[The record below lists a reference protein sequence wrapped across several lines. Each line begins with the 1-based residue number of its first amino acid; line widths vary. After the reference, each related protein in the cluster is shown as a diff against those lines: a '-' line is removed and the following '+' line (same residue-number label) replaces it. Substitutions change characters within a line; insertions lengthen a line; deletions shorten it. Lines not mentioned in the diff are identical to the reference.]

1 MRLATKWVAS
11 FCLLLTLWAA
21 AAEPVHQHSDDINRG
36 SCSLCVVAHST
47 APTAVSHSS
56 EPTFVPVGVLEADA
70 VSNLTR
76 LAVNELGNRGPPSLL

>member
-1 MRLATKWVAS
+1 MRLASKWIAS

-21 AAEPVHQHSDDINRG
+21 AAEPVHQHSSDINRG

-56 EPTFVPVGVLEADA
+56 EPTFVPVGVFEADA
-70 VSNLTR
+70 VSSLTR
-76 LAVNELGNRGPPSLL
+76 LAANDVGIRSPPSLQ